1 VVDEIMGRYPGKVR
15 FVHRDFLLGKPRSLP
30 AARAARCA
38 GEQGKFWEYHRD
50 LLVTPGD
57 MGDADLKSRAAGMGL
72 DGGKFSTCA
81 ASDRF
86 DADIRSATESGQ
98 SLGIDSTPT
107 FFVNG
112 RRLVGAVPADQFAEV
127 IEDELNRS
135 KS

>member
-1 VVDEIMGRYPGKVR
+1 
-15 FVHRDFLLGKPRSLP
+15 
-30 AARAARCA
+30 
-38 GEQGKFWEYHRD
+38 
-50 LLVTPGD
+50 
-57 MGDADLKSRAAGMGL
+57 MGL
-72 DGGKFSTCA
+72 DAGKFSTCA

-112 RRLVGAVPADQFAEV
+112 RRLVGALPADQFAEV
-127 IEDELNRS
+127 IDDELSRN